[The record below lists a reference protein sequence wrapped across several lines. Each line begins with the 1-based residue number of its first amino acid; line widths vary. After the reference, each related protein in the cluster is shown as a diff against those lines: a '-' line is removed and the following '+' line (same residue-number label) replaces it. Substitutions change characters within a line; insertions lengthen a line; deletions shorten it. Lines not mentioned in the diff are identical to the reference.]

1 MLSTLM
7 LLAATAGTPTIAP
20 GTYTY
25 NAAVAGK
32 IAGTSVLTVKAGPP
46 MEIDEQAT
54 GGSGAQAS
62 SAKATLMLGPDLAPI
77 SYTGDY
83 NTAGTPVSVAA
94 TLTPTTATV
103 GKQTYPLT
111 GSAKHFIVVE
121 LGLSA
126 GLFVLPAQMQ
136 AWNDTTA
143 LIVAPAMVGM
153 AGTIPVS
160 PDSTLAGARPSTV
173 PAQDLAL
180 AIGGQFPFTIWYD
193 PATYVPD
200 EIDVPSQN
208 VVVSRVRP

>member
-7 LLAATAGTPTIAP
+7 LLAATAGTPTIAA

-25 NAAVAGK
+25 SAAVGGK
-32 IAGTSVLTVKAGPP
+32 VAGTSVLTVKAGPP
-46 MEIDEQAT
+46 IEIDEQAS

-62 SAKATLMLGPDLAPI
+62 TAKATLTLGADLAPI

-83 NTAGTPVSVAA
+83 NTAGTPVSVSA

-111 GSAKHFIVVE
+111 GSTKHFVVAE
-121 LGLSA
+121 LGLTA
-126 GLFVLPAQMQ
+126 GLFALPAQMQ
-136 AWNDTTA
+136 AWNNAAA
-143 LIVAPAMVGM
+143 LVVAPAMVGM
-153 AGTIPVS
+153 AGTIPIV
-160 PDSTLAGARPSTV
+160 PDSTLAGSRPSTV

-180 AIGGQFPFTIWYD
+180 SIGGQFPFTIWYD

-208 VVVSRVRP
+208 VVVSRVRT